1 MCANCTNYRVFEEI
15 IYAKLKRCVLI
26 LNAKTIENLNRS
38 GRVAGGGDIP
48 APGRGGGDIPVPGP
62 GGGAG
67 GGDIPDLGRVA
78 GGGDIPDPGRVAGG
92 GDIPDPGRVAGGGE
106 IYRTSGINA
115 RLIVVLS
122 KLLHQKFLKV
132 T

>member
-48 APGRGGGDIPVPGP
+48 APGRGGGDIPDPG
-62 GGGAG
+62 
-67 GGDIPDLGRVA
+67 R

>member
-1 MCANCTNYRVFEEI
+1 M
-15 IYAKLKRCVLI
+15 LI

-38 GRVAGGGDIP
+38 
-48 APGRGGGDIPVPGP
+48 
-62 GGGAG
+62 
-67 GGDIPDLGRVA
+67 GRVA

-106 IYRTSGINA
+106 IYRASGINA